1 MPRVRGVHRAQRR
14 ILSSHSPIPTP
25 TTRPRRSTPKSSRL
39 GASRWSSRPAG
50 CSSPPTLAPVSRPP
64 HSQGAQRLGSCPS
77 QVSGLSPNQFTY
89 PPRSLE
95 LGVRGWVASLE
106 YVCQVCRQNLRIPAA
121 AFTNWGSGDGSR
133 DATEPTPPK
142 CQDCRQINRYV
153 SPLRLHVSR
162 LSALAGSPPRGKRS
176 RGLVLSYEMN

>member
-64 HSQGAQRLGSCPS
+64 HSQGAQRLGMPIPS
-77 QVSGLSPNQFTY
+77 VRIVAKPIYVSAAFSRIGGPGVGRGSRPWSMFVRFVAKIYVSP
-89 PPRSLE
+89 PPRSLIGGPGMGRVARCNQ
-95 LGVRGWVASLE
+95 LLPSVRIVAKP
-106 YVCQVCRQNLRIPAA
+106 I
-121 AFTNWGSGDGSR
+121 
-133 DATEPTPPK
+133 
-142 CQDCRQINRYV
+142 YV
-153 SPLRLHVSR
+153 SPLRLHVS
-162 LSALAGSPPRGKRS
+162 ALVRGQPAQR
-176 RGLVLSYEMN
+176 

>member
-133 DATEPTPPK
+133 DATSNRLPSSPK
-142 CQDCRQINRYV
+142 CLDCRQTN
-153 SPLRLHVSR
+153 LRISLKTSR
-162 LSALAGSPPRGKRS
+162 LGSRPRAARPEVNGP
-176 RGLVLSYEMN
+176 GV